1 MSEEKK
7 TTHKRPLSEAT
18 PEEREAY
25 YRRKRERARRKRE
38 RELRRRALLAFS
50 ILGVIFIL
58 VFGIAIAR
66 LISGKKTDR
75 NSSDLAAEAAS
86 EKVVSAS
93 SVSPTP
99 ARKIQPAE
107 IKMTF
112 TGDVLLGTDEA
123 FDYSTSMN
131 AYYDTNTPDYFLQ
144 NVRSIFQQ
152 DDLTII
158 NFESTLTEE
167 TARNME
173 LFAFKA
179 PPEYVNILKDAT
191 IDAANV
197 ANNHSHDYGEKSFT
211 DTKQVLTEN
220 NITPFGYDEVI
231 VKEVKGVRIGIFGIY
246 ELDEYGGVAPQVTEC
261 MNKLKAQNCDMIIAV
276 FHWGNELEPYPDHF
290 QVELGHQAIDEGAD
304 LVVGHHPHVVQGIE
318 YYKGKTIAYS
328 LGNFL
333 FGGNSHPTEMDTMI
347 FQMTFGFDEQAKITS
362 QSINVIP
369 CLVSTTE
376 EYNDYCPT
384 VRQGD
389 GAAATI
395 AKIDTRSQQIAD
407 NYSGIEA
414 IYNSSAPDHR
424 VQVTQTQAA
433 GTSSSQGG
441 EEVQSTS

>member
-1 MSEEKK
+1 
-7 TTHKRPLSEAT
+7 
-18 PEEREAY
+18 
-25 YRRKRERARRKRE
+25 
-38 RELRRRALLAFS
+38 
-50 ILGVIFIL
+50 
-58 VFGIAIAR
+58 
-66 LISGKKTDR
+66 
-75 NSSDLAAEAAS
+75 
-86 EKVVSAS
+86 
-93 SVSPTP
+93 
-99 ARKIQPAE
+99 
-107 IKMTF
+107 
-112 TGDVLLGTDEA
+112 
-123 FDYSTSMN
+123 
-131 AYYDTNTPDYFLQ
+131 
-144 NVRSIFQQ
+144 
-152 DDLTII
+152 
-158 NFESTLTEE
+158 
-167 TARNME
+167 
-173 LFAFKA
+173 
-179 PPEYVNILKDAT
+179 
-191 IDAANV
+191 
-197 ANNHSHDYGEKSFT
+197 
-211 DTKQVLTEN
+211 
-220 NITPFGYDEVI
+220 
-231 VKEVKGVRIGIFGIY
+231 
-246 ELDEYGGVAPQVTEC
+246 
-261 MNKLKAQNCDMIIAV
+261 MIIAV

-389 GAAATI
+389 EAAATI

-424 VQVTQTQAA
+424 VQVTQAQAA